1 MLAQLR
7 CLLALLPKGVA
18 LMNRA
23 VRALK
28 FGILVSLLSRIETNL
43 QPTIVAVLAAWAL
56 WDVKL

>member
-1 MLAQLR
+1 MR
-7 CLLALLPKGVA
+7 KGGAV
-18 LMNRA
+18 NRA

-28 FGILVSLLSRIETNL
+28 FGILVSLLSRVETNL